1 MIFDPTSF
9 KNDVLVGEGFFDF
22 FDNIK
27 RMNIRLPKDPEPT
40 VFELKIEELINGA
53 TVKKSDEDDDIFT
66 LDVRNGC
73 RLCNDNN
80 ILISAYDEAIN
91 KYSTLEGKA
100 VYVSHSL
107 IYLHDNKY
115 YPVNKLT
122 MLFVTKS
129 KMIAKNMS
137 NCIVADKW
145 DIDTTANVE
154 IARQKRD
161 FITTYSSDKSLL
173 LIDGPFLA
181 GDGLAVFRGII
192 KERFVDHEI
201 VPIFIVKN
209 SNTSLVVDS
218 ISELK
223 GQYNSDLHWSNEIL
237 GAGQRTRFFE
247 YTDKYNKDNSKMFCY
262 MKFYD
267 KASPIRIEIP
277 TAIYQTCFSS
287 IKSFLDIIY
296 YTILEQGNVN
306 TNPQARPIAV
316 AEMFARETLNLV
328 NFNKDMKNS
337 LLTPTMN
344 ENRGMEYEC
353 R

>member
-1 MIFDPTSF
+1 MIFDPSSF
-9 KNDVLVGEGFFDF
+9 TNDVLVGDGFFDF
-22 FDNIK
+22 FNNIK
-27 RMNIRLPKDPEPT
+27 KMNIQLPEEPEPT
-40 VFELKIEELINGA
+40 IFEIRFDKLFDGA
-53 TVKKSDEDDDIFT
+53 TIEKSDEVEDIFS
-66 LDVRNGC
+66 LDVKNGC
-73 RLCNDNN
+73 KLSNDDN

-115 YPVNKLT
+115 YPINKLT

-129 KMIAKNMS
+129 KLIANNIP
-137 NCIVADKW
+137 NCIIADKW

-154 IARQKRD
+154 IAHQKRD
-161 FITTYSSDKSLL
+161 FITAYSSDNSLL

-192 KERFVDHEI
+192 KERFIDHGI

-209 SNTSLVVDS
+209 SNTSIVVDGVT
-218 ISELK
+218 ELK
-223 GQYNSDLHWSNEIL
+223 GQYNSDLHWSNKIL
-237 GAGQRTRFFE
+237 KAGQRTRFFK
-247 YTDKYNKDNSKMFCY
+247 YTDKYNEDNSKMFCY

-277 TAIYQTCFSS
+277 TAIYLKYLPS

-296 YTILEQGNVN
+296 YTILEQGNMI
-306 TNPQARPIAV
+306 NPQARPIAV

-337 LLTPTMN
+337 QLTPTMN
-344 ENRGMEYEC
+344 ENRGMDYEN
-353 R
+353 